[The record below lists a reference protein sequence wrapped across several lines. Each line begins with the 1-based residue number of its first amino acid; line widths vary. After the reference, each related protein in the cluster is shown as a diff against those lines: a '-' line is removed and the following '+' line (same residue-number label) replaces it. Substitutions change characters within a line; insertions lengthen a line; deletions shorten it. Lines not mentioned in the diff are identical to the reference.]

1 MKRKRSTGF
10 SLCLWTLLFSSF
22 LRAETLCPWLNAA
35 TAAGILGGA
44 VTSSASPAVC
54 EFVRPQST
62 LHIEVR
68 KKPAAV
74 AAKCESKATPLKAIG
89 NEAVECSPSPTQEM
103 VIGRVR
109 DQRFVVWI
117 RTSDSSLKTTLQ
129 DRTRKVA
136 EQVAGNLF

>member
-1 MKRKRSTGF
+1 MR
-10 SLCLWTLLFSSF
+10 LLHRLKPVLLLLAASCC
-22 LRAETLCPWLNAA
+22 AENVCPWLNAA
-35 TAAGILGGA
+35 TAAGVLGGP
-44 VTSSASPAVC
+44 VTALVSPAVC

-74 AAKCESKATPLKAIG
+74 EAKCESKGTPLKGIG
-89 NEAVECSPSPTQEM
+89 NEALECSTVGREM

-117 RTSDSSLKTTLQ
+117 QSSDPAVRESA
-129 DRTRKVA
+129 RKVA